1 MRVVETIR
9 DCRSALADYQKAGQ
23 RIGFVPTMGALHKGH
38 LSLVEVARRGCDRVV
53 VSIFVNPAQFGPGED
68 FERYPRDLEG
78 DLAAL
83 DGRGVDLVFA
93 PSEEEMYPSR
103 LTTAVVEEQVADKFE
118 GEARPGHF
126 DGVLTVVCKLFHIV
140 DPQVAI
146 FGQKDA
152 QQAAAVRRMVK
163 DLDFQVE
170 IIVAPTI
177 REDDGLACSSR
188 NAYLSADDRARA
200 TALYRALSEARKLY
214 DQGKRNTDDLLA
226 VIGATLER
234 EEGVDVE
241 YVAIVDRDR
250 FEPVSTITGP
260 CVAALSARVGG
271 IHLIDNVILGDDDG

>member
-1 MRVVETIR
+1 MV
-9 DCRSALADYQKAGQ
+9 D
-23 RIGFVPTMGALHKGH
+23 
-38 LSLVEVARRGCDRVV
+38 VARRGCDRVV